1 MNQLSFKGLRGA
13 IGFFLLTLSTAYLF
27 SIGVKLTGW
36 FTRAPEVPAEGL
48 QGIGISILIG
58 VGILVVGA
66 GIRRLSAA
74 EMQSA
79 LLGASAVLLAT
90 PVSNAVI
97 TNSWSSATAVVSGLG
112 ILTLLLGLLIA
123 MTRHHNEN
131 D

>member
-1 MNQLSFKGLRGA
+1 
-13 IGFFLLTLSTAYLF
+13 
-27 SIGVKLTGW
+27 
-36 FTRAPEVPAEGL
+36 L

-58 VGILVVGA
+58 VGILVIGA

-112 ILTLLLGLLIA
+112 MLTLILGLLIA
-123 MTRHHNEN
+123 MTRHHDEN